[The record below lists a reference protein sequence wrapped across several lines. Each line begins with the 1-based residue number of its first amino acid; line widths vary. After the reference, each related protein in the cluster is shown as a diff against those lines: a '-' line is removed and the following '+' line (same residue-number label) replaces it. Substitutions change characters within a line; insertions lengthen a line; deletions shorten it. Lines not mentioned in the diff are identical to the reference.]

1 MILRRGRG
9 WFRSALLAACLSS
22 PALHAEYQ
30 HRVVVIDAR
39 DTDDATT
46 LELLARVRGELGAAG
61 FDVVLLPVSGELDPR
76 VAVETLGRD
85 LAPAAVLSVRHSRGA
100 APGESVA
107 EMWVSDRLSSRT
119 LMQRVAF
126 DDRETSTQTARLAV
140 QVAELLK
147 ARLALLWVDPAAS
160 SWTPLPAPP
169 LTRTAP
175 PPPPPP
181 AEPDAAEPDD
191 SSAHSQLT
199 VGAGLG
205 LLHNFKGGFGS
216 AWAPLLRVGFGP
228 SSLSNGVF
236 ALELRVTGAVSPDSS
251 KLSWGPGSARI
262 RQGFVLA
269 EALGR
274 FLPAATVQPVISLGN
289 GAYTVAASG
298 EAEPP
303 FSTNAATTWSGLSA
317 LGAGLRIQ
325 PSRSIAWIVEGQVLA
340 SWSKTSLA
348 IADRT
353 IGSVG
358 LPMAFVSTSVVGI
371 Y

>member
-1 MILRRGRG
+1 MILRHGRG
-9 WFRSALLAACLSS
+9 FLRAALLAACLAS
-22 PALHAEYQ
+22 PALHAEVQ
-30 HRVVVIDAR
+30 HRVVVVDAR

-61 FDVVLLPVSGELDPR
+61 FDVVLLPVSGDVDPR
-76 VAVETLGRD
+76 VAVETLARD
-85 LAPAAVLSVRHSRGA
+85 LLPAAVLSVRHSRGA
-100 APGESVA
+100 APGQSVA

-119 LMQRVAF
+119 LTQRAVF
-126 DDRETSTQTARLAV
+126 DDRETSSQTARLAV

-147 ARLALLWVDPAAS
+147 ARLALLWVDPAES
-160 SWTPLPAPP
+160 TWTPVPARPP
-169 LTRTAP
+169 PAVTAP
-175 PPPPPP
+175 PPPPAP
-181 AEPDAAEPDD
+181 AEEAK
-191 SSAHSQLT
+191 SSTSHGQLT

-228 SSLSNGVF
+228 SALEGRHF
-236 ALELRVTGAVSPDSS
+236 ALELRASGAVSPDSS
-251 KLSWGPGSARI
+251 KLTWGPGSARI
-262 RQGFVLA
+262 RQGILLA

-274 FLPAATVQPVISLGN
+274 FLPEASVQPVISIGN
-289 GAYTVAASG
+289 GAYAVSASG

-303 FSTNAATTWSGLSA
+303 FRTSASTTWAGLSA
-317 LGAGLRIQ
+317 LGAGLWIQ
-325 PSRSIAWIVEGQVLA
+325 PSPSVAWIVEGQVLA
-340 SWSKTSLA
+340 SWSKTSIS

-358 LPMAFVSTSVVGI
+358 QPMAFVSTSVVGI